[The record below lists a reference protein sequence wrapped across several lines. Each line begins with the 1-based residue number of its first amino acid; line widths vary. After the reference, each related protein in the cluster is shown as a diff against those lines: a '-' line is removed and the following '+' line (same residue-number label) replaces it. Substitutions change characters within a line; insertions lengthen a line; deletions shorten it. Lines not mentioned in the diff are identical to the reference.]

1 MAELRPYQR
10 DFCDAVLKDL
20 GEHQRLLGVLP
31 TGGGKCLGK
40 GTDILMYDGNIKKVE
55 DVKVGDLLMGPD
67 SKPRRIL
74 GTTTGIE
81 ELYRIVPVKGNPY
94 VVNESHILSLK
105 ITGMGK
111 SKIVTG
117 GNGVRYSCGGIA
129 DICVSDYLRSSK
141 TFRHVAKGW
150 RAGVDFPEGE
160 KLPANLPPYFLGI
173 WLGDGS
179 SYSTVIHN
187 PDAEILREMEM
198 FARAKNMKVWTEE
211 SRCREI
217 HIRGKRYG
225 ERNIIRR
232 ELLRFKLLQNKHIPH
247 IYKTASRFDRLE
259 LLAGLIDSDG
269 SIENNVVDWISKSKI
284 LAEDCAFLS
293 RSLGFAAYV
302 HPCVKSTQNG
312 YVGKYYRVS
321 VSGNL
326 CEIPV
331 RIKRKKCEKR
341 RQKKNVLHTGISVE
355 AIGIGEYF
363 GFEIDGD
370 GRFLLG
376 DFTVTH
382 NTVCAAEILKRYNR
396 PSLFL
401 ADAKELVYQAADKI
415 QSWTGIIP
423 DVEMGDSKACGS
435 SQIIVGTTQSLARR
449 LEKYYPEDISLIVI
463 DEAHRNTLGSQA
475 LRVLNYFSRAKVVGI
490 TATPYRSDKKLLS
503 AFYEKISY
511 EIGLFELIAQG
522 YLSRIVVKSVP
533 ANIDLKSVRS
543 HGGDYDEGDLA
554 NALSPHLK
562 QCAELLKEHA
572 AERKTVVFLPLVETS
587 KLFCKLCRDIG
598 LNAVHVDGNDRSALR
613 SDWRVIC
620 NASLLTTG
628 WDEPS
633 VDCVYILRPTK
644 SQVLFSQMVGR
655 GTRICEG
662 KDHLLLLDPL
672 FLTDDLNLIRP
683 ARLIA
688 KEPEEAKFLQSRLDI
703 EGGDLMVEA
712 DRARADRAR
721 SMQEQL
727 IATRQRNARTIDAM
741 ELALSLDR
749 FDIVDYEPEF
759 YWERQPITDGQKTV
773 LVNSGF
779 DVEVPEMCK
788 GLASKIIDLLFQR
801 REMGLASPKQV
812 RLMHRLGFK
821 NVSTISF
828 ETAKKKISARLDRK
842 ARHDN

>member
-355 AIGIGEYF
+355 AIGVGEYF

-533 ANIDLKSVRS
+533 ANVDLKSVRS

-572 AERKTVVFLPLVETS
+572 ADRKTVVFLPLVETS
-587 KLFCKLCRDIG
+587 KLFCKLCQGIG
-598 LNAVHVDGNDRSALR
+598 LNAVHVDGNDRSAIR

-759 YWERQPITDGQKTV
+759 HWERQPITDGQKAV

-779 DVEVPEMCK
+779 DVEVPEMRK

-812 RLMHRLGFK
+812 LLMHRLGFK

>member
-55 DVKVGDLLMGPD
+55 DLKVGDLLMGPD

-355 AIGIGEYF
+355 AIGVGEYF

-533 ANIDLKSVRS
+533 ANVDLKSVRS

-572 AERKTVVFLPLVETS
+572 ADRKTVVFLPLVETS

-598 LNAVHVDGNDRSALR
+598 LNAVHVDGDDRSALR

-759 YWERQPITDGQKTV
+759 YWERQPITDGQKSV

-779 DVEVPEMCK
+779 DIEVPEMCK

-828 ETAKKKISARLDRK
+828 ESAKKKISARLDRK

>member
-55 DVKVGDLLMGPD
+55 DLKVGDLLMGPD

-225 ERNIIRR
+225 GRNIIRR

-284 LAEDCAFLS
+284 IAEDCAFVA

-312 YVGKYYRVS
+312 YRDTYYRICI
-321 VSGNL
+321 SGDL
-326 CEIPV
+326 SRIPT
-331 RIKRKKCEKR
+331 RIRRKKCEKR

-355 AIGIGEYF
+355 AIGVGEYF

-415 QSWTGIIP
+415 QSWTDIIP

-562 QCAELLKEHA
+562 KCAELLKEHA
-572 AERKTVVFLPLVETS
+572 SERKTVVFLPLVETS
-587 KLFCKLCRDIG
+587 KLFCKLCQDIG

-779 DVEVPEMCK
+779 DIEVPEMCK

-828 ETAKKKISARLDRK
+828 ETAKERISARLDRK

>member
-55 DVKVGDLLMGPD
+55 DLKVGDLLMGPD

-284 LAEDCAFLS
+284 IAEDCAFVA

-302 HPCVKSTQNG
+302 HPCVKTTQNG
-312 YVGKYYRVS
+312 YSDTYYRICI
-321 VSGNL
+321 SGDL
-326 CEIPV
+326 SRIPT
-331 RIKRKKCEKR
+331 RIRRKKCEKR

-423 DVEMGDSKACGS
+423 DVEMGDFKACES

-533 ANIDLKSVRS
+533 ANVDLKSVRS

-554 NALSPHLK
+554 KALSPHLK

-572 AERKTVVFLPLVETS
+572 VDRKTVVFLPLVETS
-587 KLFCKLCRDIG
+587 KLFCKLCQDVG

-662 KDHLLLLDPL
+662 KDHLLLIDPL

-779 DVEVPEMCK
+779 DIEVPEMCK

-828 ETAKKKISARLDRK
+828 ETAKERISARLDRK

>member
-20 GEHQRLLGVLP
+20 VEHQRLLGVLP
-31 TGGGKCLGK
+31 TGAGK
-40 GTDILMYDGNIKKVE
+40 T
-55 DVKVGDLLMGPD
+55 
-67 SKPRRIL
+67 
-74 GTTTGIE
+74 
-81 ELYRIVPVKGNPY
+81 
-94 VVNESHILSLK
+94 
-105 ITGMGK
+105 
-111 SKIVTG
+111 
-117 GNGVRYSCGGIA
+117 
-129 DICVSDYLRSSK
+129 
-141 TFRHVAKGW
+141 VA
-150 RAGVDFPEGE
+150 
-160 KLPANLPPYFLGI
+160 
-173 WLGDGS
+173 S
-179 SYSTVIHN
+179 
-187 PDAEILREMEM
+187 
-198 FARAKNMKVWTEE
+198 
-211 SRCREI
+211 
-217 HIRGKRYG
+217 
-225 ERNIIRR
+225 
-232 ELLRFKLLQNKHIPH
+232 
-247 IYKTASRFDRLE
+247 
-259 LLAGLIDSDG
+259 
-269 SIENNVVDWISKSKI
+269 
-284 LAEDCAFLS
+284 
-293 RSLGFAAYV
+293 
-302 HPCVKSTQNG
+302 
-312 YVGKYYRVS
+312 
-321 VSGNL
+321 
-326 CEIPV
+326 
-331 RIKRKKCEKR
+331 
-341 RQKKNVLHTGISVE
+341 
-355 AIGIGEYF
+355 
-363 GFEIDGD
+363 
-370 GRFLLG
+370 
-376 DFTVTH
+376 
-382 NTVCAAEILKRYNR
+382 AEILKRYNR

-533 ANIDLKSVRS
+533 ANVDLKSVRS

-572 AERKTVVFLPLVETS
+572 ADRNTVVFLPLVETS
-587 KLFCKLCRDIG
+587 KLFCKLCQDIG

-662 KDHLLLLDPL
+662 KDHLLLLDP
-672 FLTDDLNLIRP
+672 
-683 ARLIA
+683 
-688 KEPEEAKFLQSRLDI
+688 EEAKFLQSRLDI

-712 DRARADRAR
+712 ERARADRAR
-721 SMQEQL
+721 SMQEKL

-779 DVEVPEMCK
+779 DIEVPEMCK

-828 ETAKKKISARLDRK
+828 ESAKEKISARLDRK

>member
-55 DVKVGDLLMGPD
+55 DLKVGDLLMGPD

-150 RAGVDFPEGE
+150 RIGVDFPEGE

-355 AIGIGEYF
+355 AIGVGEYF

-423 DVEMGDSKACGS
+423 DVEMGDSKSCGS

-522 YLSRIVVKSVP
+522 YLSRIVIKSVP
-533 ANIDLKSVRS
+533 ANVDLKSVRS

-554 NALSPHLK
+554 KALSPHLK

-572 AERKTVVFLPLVETS
+572 ADRKTVVFLPLVETS

-662 KDHLLLLDPL
+662 KDHMLLLDPL

-779 DVEVPEMCK
+779 DIEVPEMCK

-828 ETAKKKISARLDRK
+828 ESAKERISARLDRK

>member
-55 DVKVGDLLMGPD
+55 DLKVGDLLMGPD

-355 AIGIGEYF
+355 AIGVGEYF

-490 TATPYRSDKKLLS
+490 TATPYRSDNKLLS

-533 ANIDLKSVRS
+533 ANVDLKSVRS

-572 AERKTVVFLPLVETS
+572 ADRKTVVFLPLVETS

-598 LNAVHVDGNDRSALR
+598 LNAVHVDGDDRSALR

-759 YWERQPITDGQKTV
+759 YWERQPITDGQKSV

-779 DVEVPEMCK
+779 DIEVPEMCK

-828 ETAKKKISARLDRK
+828 ESAKKKISARLDRK

>member
-55 DVKVGDLLMGPD
+55 DLKVGDLLMGPD

-355 AIGIGEYF
+355 AIGVGEYF

-554 NALSPHLK
+554 NALLPHLK
-562 QCAELLKEHA
+562 KCAELLKEHA
-572 AERKTVVFLPLVETS
+572 SERKTVVFLPLVETS
-587 KLFCKLCRDIG
+587 KLFCKLCQDIG

-779 DVEVPEMCK
+779 DIEVPEMCK

-828 ETAKKKISARLDRK
+828 ETAKERISARLDRK

>member
-20 GEHQRLLGVLP
+20 VEHQRLLGVLP

-160 KLPANLPPYFLGI
+160 KLPTNLPPYFLGI

-312 YVGKYYRVS
+312 YSDTYYRICI
-321 VSGNL
+321 SGDL
-326 CEIPV
+326 SRIPT
-331 RIKRKKCEKR
+331 RIRRKKCEKR

-355 AIGIGEYF
+355 AIGVGEYF

-449 LEKYYPEDISLIVI
+449 LEKYYPEDISLRVI

-490 TATPYRSDKKLLS
+490 TATPYRSDKKHLS

-533 ANIDLKSVRS
+533 ANVDLKSVRS

-562 QCAELLKEHA
+562 KCAELLKEHA
-572 AERKTVVFLPLVETS
+572 ADRKTVVFLPLVETS

-779 DVEVPEMCK
+779 DIEVPEMCK

-828 ETAKKKISARLDRK
+828 ETSKKKISARLDRK

>member
-31 TGGGKCLGK
+31 TGAGK
-40 GTDILMYDGNIKKVE
+40 T
-55 DVKVGDLLMGPD
+55 
-67 SKPRRIL
+67 
-74 GTTTGIE
+74 
-81 ELYRIVPVKGNPY
+81 
-94 VVNESHILSLK
+94 
-105 ITGMGK
+105 
-111 SKIVTG
+111 
-117 GNGVRYSCGGIA
+117 
-129 DICVSDYLRSSK
+129 
-141 TFRHVAKGW
+141 VA
-150 RAGVDFPEGE
+150 
-160 KLPANLPPYFLGI
+160 
-173 WLGDGS
+173 S
-179 SYSTVIHN
+179 
-187 PDAEILREMEM
+187 
-198 FARAKNMKVWTEE
+198 
-211 SRCREI
+211 
-217 HIRGKRYG
+217 
-225 ERNIIRR
+225 
-232 ELLRFKLLQNKHIPH
+232 
-247 IYKTASRFDRLE
+247 
-259 LLAGLIDSDG
+259 
-269 SIENNVVDWISKSKI
+269 
-284 LAEDCAFLS
+284 
-293 RSLGFAAYV
+293 
-302 HPCVKSTQNG
+302 
-312 YVGKYYRVS
+312 
-321 VSGNL
+321 
-326 CEIPV
+326 
-331 RIKRKKCEKR
+331 
-341 RQKKNVLHTGISVE
+341 
-355 AIGIGEYF
+355 
-363 GFEIDGD
+363 
-370 GRFLLG
+370 
-376 DFTVTH
+376 
-382 NTVCAAEILKRYNR
+382 AEILKRYNR

-533 ANIDLKSVRS
+533 ANVDLKSVRS

-554 NALSPHLK
+554 KALSPHLK

-572 AERKTVVFLPLVETS
+572 ADRKTVVFLPLVETS

-712 DRARADRAR
+712 ERARADRAR

-779 DVEVPEMCK
+779 DIEVPEMCK

-828 ETAKKKISARLDRK
+828 ETAKEKISARLDRK
-842 ARHDN
+842 ACHDN

>member
-20 GEHQRLLGVLP
+20 VEHQRLLGVLP

-160 KLPANLPPYFLGI
+160 KLPTNLPPYFLGI

-312 YVGKYYRVS
+312 YSDTYYRICI
-321 VSGNL
+321 SGDL
-326 CEIPV
+326 SRIPT
-331 RIKRKKCEKR
+331 RIRRKKCEKR

-355 AIGIGEYF
+355 AIGVGEYF

-490 TATPYRSDKKLLS
+490 TATPYRSDKKHLS

-533 ANIDLKSVRS
+533 ANVDLKSVRS

-562 QCAELLKEHA
+562 KCAELLKEHA
-572 AERKTVVFLPLVETS
+572 ADRKTVVFLPLVETS

-779 DVEVPEMCK
+779 DIEVPEMCK

>member
-187 PDAEILREMEM
+187 PDEEILREMEI
-198 FARAKNMKVWTEE
+198 FAKAKNMKVWTEE

-247 IYKTASRFDRLE
+247 IYKTAPRFDRLE

-284 LAEDCAFLS
+284 IAEDCAFVA
-293 RSLGFAAYV
+293 RSLGFAAYL
-302 HPCVKSTQNG
+302 HPCVKTTQNG
-312 YVGKYYRVS
+312 YSDTYYRICI
-321 VSGNL
+321 SGDL
-326 CEIPV
+326 SRIPT
-331 RIKRKKCEKR
+331 RIRRKKCEKR

-355 AIGIGEYF
+355 AIGVGEYF

-382 NTVCAAEILKRYNR
+382 NTVCAAEILKRYKR

-533 ANIDLKSVRS
+533 ANVDLKSVRS

-572 AERKTVVFLPLVETS
+572 VDRKTVVFLPLVETS
-587 KLFCKLCRDIG
+587 KLFCKLCQDIG

-688 KEPEEAKFLQSRLDI
+688 KEPEDAKFLQSRLDI

-749 FDIVDYEPEF
+749 FDIVDYDPEF

-779 DVEVPEMCK
+779 DIEVPEMCK

-828 ETAKKKISARLDRK
+828 ETAKERISARLDRK

>member
-20 GEHQRLLGVLP
+20 VEHQRLLGVLP

-160 KLPANLPPYFLGI
+160 KLPTNLPPYFLGI

-312 YVGKYYRVS
+312 YSDTYYRICI
-321 VSGNL
+321 SGDL
-326 CEIPV
+326 SRIPT
-331 RIKRKKCEKR
+331 RIRRKKCEKR

-355 AIGIGEYF
+355 AIGVGEYF

-490 TATPYRSDKKLLS
+490 TATPYRSDKKHLS

-522 YLSRIVVKSVP
+522 YLSRVVVKSVP
-533 ANIDLKSVRS
+533 ANVDLKCVRS

-562 QCAELLKEHA
+562 KCAELLKEHA
-572 AERKTVVFLPLVETS
+572 ADRKTVVFLPLVETS

-779 DVEVPEMCK
+779 DIEVPEMCK

>member
-20 GEHQRLLGVLP
+20 VEHQRLLGVLP

-160 KLPANLPPYFLGI
+160 KLPTNLPPYFLGI

-312 YVGKYYRVS
+312 YSDTYYRICI
-321 VSGNL
+321 SGDL
-326 CEIPV
+326 SRIPT
-331 RIKRKKCEKR
+331 RIRRKKCEKR

-355 AIGIGEYF
+355 AIGVGEYF

-490 TATPYRSDKKLLS
+490 TATPYRSDKKHLS

-511 EIGLFELIAQG
+511 KIGLFELIAQG

-533 ANIDLKSVRS
+533 ANVDLKSVRS

-562 QCAELLKEHA
+562 KCAELLKEHA
-572 AERKTVVFLPLVETS
+572 ADRKTVVFLPLVETS

-779 DVEVPEMCK
+779 DIEVPEMCK